1 MLDAKFIR
9 ENTEAVKENLK
20 RRNTVV
26 DVDTFIELDAKR
38 RDLLGRVEAMKS
50 RRNEVTKEISVLKRN
65 KENADMKKLGD
76 EIAELDEKV
85 RDTENKMVA
94 IRLMLPNMCHPS
106 VPVGKDDSDNP
117 EVRKWGELPHF
128 DFQPKDHWEIG

>member
-65 KENADMKKLGD
+65 KENADEKIADMKKLGD

-85 RDTENKMVA
+85 REKKNDV
-94 IRLMLPNMCHPS
+94 
-106 VPVGKDDSDNP
+106 
-117 EVRKWGELPHF
+117 
-128 DFQPKDHWEIG
+128 